1 MPELTDK
8 VIAAAIAA
16 IVSLVVSLVSYYAAK
31 QRLQASESQF
41 DRQLAR
47 ELALKLYDL
56 RLVLYGPAFDIT
68 ERLRRRAGE
77 GYLGDPQDLGLIQK
91 DLRDWRKGQVSLI
104 ISGPTLGAFRALDEA
119 LGKNPGGVGGDQH
132 LYTAEQAEKV
142 LQLRNDFRRSLRR
155 DIMPLHVGEWMDREA
170 RS

>member
-8 VIAAAIAA
+8 VIAAVVAA
-16 IVSLVVSLVSYYAAK
+16 LVSLVVSLVSYYAAR

-68 ERLRRRAGE
+68 ERIHRRTSR

-119 LGKNPGGVGGDQH
+119 LGKNPGGVEGNPH
-132 LYTAEQAEKV
+132 AYTADQADKL
-142 LQLRNDFRRSLRR
+142 LQLRSEFRRSLRQ